1 MSPLVVAF
9 IKAQGLRRHDGG
21 HGMLVNKLRLPV
33 ATQEDAKIIEPSDD
47 TLQFHPV
54 DKEDCHRNFC
64 FTDLIEKCVLKI
76 LSV

>member
-1 MSPLVVAF
+1 MF
-9 IKAQGLRRHDGG
+9 I
-21 HGMLVNKLRLPV
+21 NKLRLPV
-33 ATQEDAKIIEPSDD
+33 ATQEDAKIIEPRDD
-47 TLQFHPV
+47 TLQFYTV